1 MRIYAFYAT
10 FVTVDGQKM
19 NVGMKNKIDFTIRE
33 GEEFIPLVQLLKVT
47 QVANSG
53 GEAQVL
59 VAEGQVFLNGVV
71 DYRKRAK
78 IRPGDVVTTMD
89 IQITIH

>member
-1 MRIYAFYAT
+1 
-10 FVTVDGQKM
+10 
-19 NVGMKNKIDFTIRE
+19 MKNKIDFTICE

-47 QVANSG
+47 QVAESG

-59 VAEGQVFLNGVV
+59 VVEGQVLLNGVV

-78 IRPGDVVTTMD
+78 IRPGDVVSVMD
-89 IQITIH
+89 VEIFIKAL

>member
-1 MRIYAFYAT
+1 M
-10 FVTVDGQKM
+10 
-19 NVGMKNKIDFTIRE
+19 NKIDFSIRE

-53 GEAQVL
+53 GEAQML
-59 VAEGQVFLNGVV
+59 VVEGQVLLNGVI

-78 IRPGDVVTTMD
+78 IRPGDVVTLMD
-89 IQITIH
+89 IEIRVK

>member
-1 MRIYAFYAT
+1 
-10 FVTVDGQKM
+10 M
-19 NVGMKNKIDFTIRE
+19 NNKIDFTMRE

-59 VAEGQVFLNGVV
+59 VVEGQVLLNGVV

-78 IRPGDVVTTMD
+78 IRPGDKVTVLD
-89 IQITIH
+89 VEITVK

>member
-1 MRIYAFYAT
+1 
-10 FVTVDGQKM
+10 
-19 NVGMKNKIDFTIRE
+19 MKNKIDFSIRE

-53 GEAQVL
+53 GEAQML
-59 VAEGQVFLNGVV
+59 VVEGQVLLNGVV

-78 IRPGDVVTTMD
+78 IRTGDVVSLLD
-89 IQITIH
+89 VEITVK

>member
-1 MRIYAFYAT
+1 
-10 FVTVDGQKM
+10 M

-89 IQITIH
+89 IEILVH

>member
-1 MRIYAFYAT
+1 M
-10 FVTVDGQKM
+10 
-19 NVGMKNKIDFTIRE
+19 NKIDFSIRE

-53 GEAQVL
+53 GEAQML
-59 VAEGQVFLNGVV
+59 VVEGQVLLNGVV

-78 IRPGDVVTTMD
+78 IRPGDVVALLDVEISVQT
-89 IQITIH
+89 

>member
-1 MRIYAFYAT
+1 M
-10 FVTVDGQKM
+10 
-19 NVGMKNKIDFTIRE
+19 NKIDFSIRE

-53 GEAQVL
+53 GEAQML
-59 VAEGQVFLNGVV
+59 VVEGQVQLNGVV

-78 IRPGDVVTTMD
+78 IRPGDVVSLLDVEIMVKK
-89 IQITIH
+89 

>member
-1 MRIYAFYAT
+1 
-10 FVTVDGQKM
+10 
-19 NVGMKNKIDFTIRE
+19 MKNTIEFAIRE
-33 GEEFIPLVQLLKVT
+33 GEEFIPLVQLLKIT

-59 VAEGQVFLNGVV
+59 VVQGQVLLNGVV

-78 IRPGDVVTTMD
+78 IRPGDIVRVMDVEIVVK
-89 IQITIH
+89 

>member
-1 MRIYAFYAT
+1 
-10 FVTVDGQKM
+10 
-19 NVGMKNKIDFTIRE
+19 MKNKIDFNMRE

-53 GEAQVL
+53 GEAQIL
-59 VAEGQVFLNGVV
+59 VVEGQVRLNGVV

-78 IRPGDVVTTMD
+78 IRPGDVVSVMD
-89 IQITIH
+89 FEISVK

>member
-1 MRIYAFYAT
+1 M
-10 FVTVDGQKM
+10 
-19 NVGMKNKIDFTIRE
+19 RE

-53 GEAQVL
+53 GEAQIL
-59 VAEGQVFLNGVV
+59 VVEGQVKLNGVV

-78 IRPGDVVTTMD
+78 IRPGDVVSVLEVE
-89 IQITIH
+89 ISVK

>member
-1 MRIYAFYAT
+1 
-10 FVTVDGQKM
+10 M
-19 NVGMKNKIDFTIRE
+19 NMNKIDFSIRE

-53 GEAQVL
+53 GEAQML
-59 VAEGQVFLNGVV
+59 VVEGQVQLNGVI

-78 IRPGDVVTTMD
+78 IRPGDVVSLLD
-89 IQITIH
+89 VEIRVK

>member
-1 MRIYAFYAT
+1 M
-10 FVTVDGQKM
+10 
-19 NVGMKNKIDFTIRE
+19 NKIDFNIRE

-53 GEAQVL
+53 GEAQML
-59 VAEGQVFLNGVV
+59 VVEGQVLLNGAV

-78 IRPGDVVTTMD
+78 IRPRDVVTVLD
-89 IQITIH
+89 VEISVKA

>member
-1 MRIYAFYAT
+1 
-10 FVTVDGQKM
+10 M
-19 NVGMKNKIDFTIRE
+19 NVVMKNKIDFTIRE

-47 QVANSG
+47 QVVNSG

-89 IQITIH
+89 IEILVH